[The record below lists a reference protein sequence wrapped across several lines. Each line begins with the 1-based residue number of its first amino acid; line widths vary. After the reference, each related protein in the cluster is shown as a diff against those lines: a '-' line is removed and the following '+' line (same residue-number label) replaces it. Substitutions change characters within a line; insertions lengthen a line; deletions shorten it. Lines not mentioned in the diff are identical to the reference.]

1 MAEIHV
7 SGRPSAHCDRSNE
20 GGSQSPV
27 AWYGRAVT
35 PVDVVVVS
43 YNSRE
48 HIRACVEPLARLAD
62 VSVIVVD
69 NASADG
75 TLGAIADLPVRSIAL
90 ATNTGFAHGCNVGIA
105 AGRVAVRAPPEP
117 GRRDRKRLCGEAR
130 AGAGSGARRSEA
142 VAPRIIDGDG
152 HLDFSLRRFP
162 RLRSTFAQALYL
174 HRVFP
179 RASWTDELVRDE
191 EVYARP
197 GSPEWVSGAC
207 LLLRRTALERLGG
220 LDDGFFMY
228 SEDVDLCKR
237 LQDEGFGLRF
247 EPDATIVHEGGASAP
262 RSALLPVLVASKI
275 RYASKHHGPLY
286 TALER
291 AGVGLGALARVVVSR
306 GGVAQRAG
314 HARSLRA
321 AVSPVRGASGR
332 TARRA

>member
-1 MAEIHV
+1 MRSLERG
-7 SGRPSAHCDRSNE
+7 SGPRERISS
-20 GGSQSPV
+20 
-27 AWYGRAVT
+27 WYGRAVT
-35 PVDVVVVS
+35 LVDAVVVS

-62 VSVIVVD
+62 VEVIVVD

-75 TLGAIADLPVRSIAL
+75 TLDAIADLPVRAIPLMA
-90 ATNTGFAHGCNVGIA
+90 NTGFAHGCNVGIA
-105 AGRVAVRAPPEP
+105 AGEAPYVLLLNPDAEI
-117 GRRDRKRLCGEAR
+117 GEASVEKLTQVLEAEPE
-130 AGAGSGARRSEA
+130 AGA
-142 VAPRIIDGDG
+142 VAPRIVDGDG

-174 HRVFP
+174 HRIFP

-237 LQDEGFGLRF
+237 LQDEGFRLRF
-247 EPDATIVHEGGASAP
+247 VPDAIVVHEGGASAP
-262 RSALLPVLVASKI
+262 RSALLPVLAASKI
-275 RYASKHHGPLY
+275 RYARKHRGPLY
-286 TALER
+286 ATMER
-291 AGVGLGALARVVVSR
+291 VGVGLGALARIVVSH
-306 GGVAQRAG
+306 GGVAQRVG

-321 AVSPVRGASGR
+321 ALGPVRDASGR

>member
-1 MAEIHV
+1 
-7 SGRPSAHCDRSNE
+7 
-20 GGSQSPV
+20 
-27 AWYGRAVT
+27 VT
-35 PVDVVVVS
+35 LVDVVVVS

-62 VSVIVVD
+62 VQVIVVD
-69 NASADG
+69 NASADD
-75 TLGAIADLPVRSIAL
+75 TLAAVADLDVHAIALT
-90 ATNTGFAHGCNVGIA
+90 TNTGFAHGCNVGIA
-105 AGRVAVRAPPEP
+105 AGEAPYVLLLNPDAEMDEASLQGLVAVLE
-117 GRRDRKRLCGEAR
+117 DESEA
-130 AGAGSGARRSEA
+130 GA
-142 VAPRIIDGDG
+142 VAPRIVDGDG
-152 HLDFSLRRFP
+152 KLDFSLRRFP

-191 EVYARP
+191 AVYARR

-207 LLLRRTALERLGG
+207 MLLRRAALERLGG

-247 EPDATIVHEGGASAP
+247 EPDAIVVHEGGASAP
-262 RSALLPVLVASKI
+262 RATLLPVLVASKI
-275 RYASKHHGPLY
+275 RYARKHRGPVY
-286 TALER
+286 AALER
-291 AGVGLGALARVVVSR
+291 VGVGLGATARIVVSH
-306 GGVAQRAG
+306 GGVGQRVG

-321 AVSPVRGASGR
+321 ALAPVRQPSSR